1 VAQFNWAY
9 VDGNV
14 ISGSG
19 GPDGA
24 VQYRTGTRTISGS
37 SRFTFA
43 TSSNTLEVTGTVN
56 ISGTLNV
63 AGTTTT
69 ISASNL
75 VIRDPIIG
83 LGFGSGST
91 LTGAV
96 GDRGLIFGLA
106 GNLNQAILWDQTS
119 ASFVVGKVGTQ
130 GPHGTAYNIP
140 GGDFS
145 AFKVGSLKFIDNISG
160 SGGITIEGESI
171 LKGALNVTGAA
182 TVKGGLSV
190 TNASAISAS
199 GPMTIE
205 GESIL
210 KGALNVTGAIA
221 SAASVTAGT
230 SLVSSN
236 TITGSGILTAG
247 QVTGSAVKSLGVLSG
262 SNLNINES
270 KAVIT
275 TTGHISSSGP
285 MTIEGESILKGA
297 LNVTGATT
305 VKGGLSVTNAS
316 AISASGPMTI
326 EMESILKGALNVTG
340 AATVKGGL
348 SITNASAISA
358 SGPMTIEGESI
369 LKGALNVTGAIAS
382 AASVTAGTSLASSN
396 TITGS
401 GVLTVGRVNTQLLS
415 GSNLNINESKAVI
428 TTAGIISGS
437 TISGALFVGGGS
449 GLTDI
454 TSTWDGLRNGNA
466 SITGSLTVTT
476 TITGSGILTAGQVT
490 GSAVKSLGVL
500 SGSNLNINESKTVI
514 STAGHISSSGPM
526 TIEGESILKGALNVT
541 GAIESAGIIT
551 GNQVTG
557 SNITALTSLISANII
572 TGSGII
578 TGNQVTG
585 SNITALVGL
594 ISANTITGS
603 GVLTAG
609 QVNTQLLSGSNLS
622 LFGGKALISTAGNLT
637 AVSGTFS
644 GDLICTGTLTLSG
657 SDTTELLRLRKGTAQ
672 TREIVFEN
680 DGADAASIYLNNGEN
695 FFITNTA
702 VGNNIS
708 FKCGANQILSIV
720 GNGTK
725 VGINNTSPDSAL
737 DVSAS
742 LGSTTAAIIEGDVMI
757 SGSISAVPNASFIL
771 ASQVFS

>member
-1 VAQFNWAY
+1 MAQFNWAY

-160 SGGITIEGESI
+160 SGGVTIEGESI
-171 LKGALNVTGAA
+171 LKGALNVTGAT
-182 TVKGGLSV
+182 TVKGDLSV

-210 KGALNVTGAIA
+210 KGALNVTGA
-221 SAASVTAGT
+221 AAFA
-230 SLVSSN
+230 N
-236 TITGSGILTAG
+236 TITGSGT
-247 QVTGSAVKSLGVLSG
+247 
-262 SNLNINES
+262 
-270 KAVIT
+270 
-275 TTGHISSSGP
+275 
-285 MTIEGESILKGA
+285 
-297 LNVTGATT
+297 
-305 VKGGLSVTNAS
+305 
-316 AISASGPMTI
+316 
-326 EMESILKGALNVTG
+326 
-340 AATVKGGL
+340 
-348 SITNASAISA
+348 
-358 SGPMTIEGESI
+358 
-369 LKGALNVTGAIAS
+369 
-382 AASVTAGTSLASSN
+382 
-396 TITGS
+396 
-401 GVLTVGRVNTQLLS
+401 LTVGRVNTQLLS
-415 GSNLNINESKAVI
+415 GSSLNINESKAVI

-657 SDTTELLRLRKGTAQ
+657 SDTTELLRLRKGTDQ

-680 DGADAASIYLNNGEN
+680 DGSDAASIYLNTGEN

>member
-1 VAQFNWAY
+1 MAQFNRAY

-160 SGGITIEGESI
+160 SGGVTIEGESI

-210 KGALNVTGAIA
+210 KGALNVTGAT
-221 SAASVTAGT
+221 TAR
-230 SLVSSN
+230 
-236 TITGSGILTAG
+236 
-247 QVTGSAVKSLGVLSG
+247 
-262 SNLNINES
+262 
-270 KAVIT
+270 
-275 TTGHISSSGP
+275 
-285 MTIEGESILKGA
+285 
-297 LNVTGATT
+297 
-305 VKGGLSVTNAS
+305 GGLSVTNAS

-326 EMESILKGALNVTG
+326 EGDSMLKGALNVTG
-340 AATVKGGL
+340 AAALGG
-348 SITNASAISA
+348 
-358 SGPMTIEGESI
+358 P
-369 LKGALNVTGAIAS
+369 
-382 AASVTAGTSLASSN
+382 
-396 TITGS
+396 
-401 GVLTVGRVNTQLLS
+401 
-415 GSNLNINESKAVI
+415 
-428 TTAGIISGS
+428 
-437 TISGALFVGGGS
+437 
-449 GLTDI
+449 
-454 TSTWDGLRNGNA
+454 
-466 SITGSLTVTT
+466 
-476 TITGSGILTAGQVT
+476 
-490 GSAVKSLGVL
+490 
-500 SGSNLNINESKTVI
+500 
-514 STAGHISSSGPM
+514 
-526 TIEGESILKGALNVT
+526 
-541 GAIESAGIIT
+541 
-551 GNQVTG
+551 
-557 SNITALTSLISANII
+557 
-572 TGSGII
+572 
-578 TGNQVTG
+578 
-585 SNITALVGL
+585 
-594 ISANTITGS
+594 
-603 GVLTAG
+603 
-609 QVNTQLLSGSNLS
+609 
-622 LFGGKALISTAGNLT
+622 
-637 AVSGTFS
+637 
-644 GDLICTGTLTLSG
+644 
-657 SDTTELLRLRKGTAQ
+657 
-672 TREIVFEN
+672 
-680 DGADAASIYLNNGEN
+680 
-695 FFITNTA
+695 
-702 VGNNIS
+702 
-708 FKCGANQILSIV
+708 
-720 GNGTK
+720 
-725 VGINNTSPDSAL
+725 
-737 DVSAS
+737 
-742 LGSTTAAIIEGDVMI
+742 
-757 SGSISAVPNASFIL
+757 
-771 ASQVFS
+771 

>member
-160 SGGITIEGESI
+160 SGGVTIEGESI
-171 LKGALNVTGAA
+171 LKGALNVTGAT
-182 TVKGGLSV
+182 TVKGDLSV

-210 KGALNVTGAIA
+210 KGALNVTGA
-221 SAASVTAGT
+221 AAFA
-230 SLVSSN
+230 N
-236 TITGSGILTAG
+236 TITGSGT
-247 QVTGSAVKSLGVLSG
+247 
-262 SNLNINES
+262 
-270 KAVIT
+270 
-275 TTGHISSSGP
+275 
-285 MTIEGESILKGA
+285 
-297 LNVTGATT
+297 
-305 VKGGLSVTNAS
+305 
-316 AISASGPMTI
+316 
-326 EMESILKGALNVTG
+326 
-340 AATVKGGL
+340 
-348 SITNASAISA
+348 
-358 SGPMTIEGESI
+358 
-369 LKGALNVTGAIAS
+369 
-382 AASVTAGTSLASSN
+382 
-396 TITGS
+396 
-401 GVLTVGRVNTQLLS
+401 LTVGRVNTQLLS
-415 GSNLNINESKAVI
+415 GSSLNINESKAVI

-449 GLTDI
+449 GLTGI
-454 TSTWDGLRNGNA
+454 STEWDGLRNGNA

-476 TITGSGILTAGQVT
+476 AITGSGA
-490 GSAVKSLGVL
+490 
-500 SGSNLNINESKTVI
+500 
-514 STAGHISSSGPM
+514 
-526 TIEGESILKGALNVT
+526 
-541 GAIESAGIIT
+541 
-551 GNQVTG
+551 
-557 SNITALTSLISANII
+557 
-572 TGSGII
+572 
-578 TGNQVTG
+578 
-585 SNITALVGL
+585 
-594 ISANTITGS
+594 
-603 GVLTAG
+603 LTAG